1 MDLQLWGIS
10 ANIKIILGLLATYSY
25 PKTDTSCQNQIAKY
39 INVVFQ
45 KIDFH
50 VVPYTCD
57 NVGGQGI
64 TAYCI
69 SKPQIELKKKD
80 KIKSDSLKKSII
92 N

>member
-25 PKTDTSCQNQIAKY
+25 PKTDTSCQNQIAQY

-69 SKPQIELKKKD
+69 AKPQIELKKQT
-80 KIKSDSLKKSII
+80 KISSII
-92 N
+92 SKRYF

>member
-1 MDLQLWGIS
+1 M
-10 ANIKIILGLLATYSY
+10 GLLATYSY

-69 SKPQIELKKKD
+69 AKPQIELKKERQ
-80 KIKSDSLKKSII
+80 

>member
-10 ANIKIILGLLATYSY
+10 ANIKTILGLLATYSY

-69 SKPQIELKKKD
+69 TKPQIELKKKTN
-80 KIKSDSLKKSII
+80 K

>member
-1 MDLQLWGIS
+1 M
-10 ANIKIILGLLATYSY
+10 GLPATYSY

-69 SKPQIELKKKD
+69 AKPQIELKKQT
-80 KIKSDSLKKSII
+80 KISSNISKR
-92 N
+92 

>member
-1 MDLQLWGIS
+1 M
-10 ANIKIILGLLATYSY
+10 
-25 PKTDTSCQNQIAKY
+25 
-39 INVVFQ
+39 FQ

-69 SKPQIELKKKD
+69 AKPQIELKKERKNL
-80 KIKSDSLKKSII
+80 SDSHEKLIPKYVILSKNQKKRRRGSSSVRGFQMEIDF
-92 N
+92 